1 MRNIIRLKEN
11 GFCYGVK
18 NAIKISMETIH
29 NPAYPRPIY
38 LLGNLVH
45 NDFVKKY
52 LESSGIIIL
61 DGSSRLEMI
70 QKIDTGTVIFSA
82 HGVSNQVVQI
92 AREKKLTIVDA
103 TCPYVRKT
111 FEQIENTIHNDY
123 DVIFVGKANHPET
136 ESALDISKNVILFET
151 TLNQLS
157 KDITNDKVALCH
169 QTTMSTYDIQTAIEF
184 LSKKFPAI
192 QKLDM
197 ICGVTEK
204 RQQAIQNL
212 QDKLNDT
219 DSMLIIV
226 GDKTSNNSTKLFEL
240 AKRIKNANAIF
251 VGSISEID
259 LDKIRTY
266 KTIYLIS
273 GTSTPLA
280 ITLEI
285 ENVLTHL
292 DTIHTQYYNS
302 KLTLEDYVK

>member
-1 MRNIIRLKEN
+1 
-11 GFCYGVK
+11 
-18 NAIKISMETIH
+18 
-29 NPAYPRPIY
+29 
-38 LLGNLVH
+38 
-45 NDFVKKY
+45 
-52 LESSGIIIL
+52 
-61 DGSSRLEMI
+61 
-70 QKIDTGTVIFSA
+70 
-82 HGVSNQVVQI
+82 
-92 AREKKLTIVDA
+92 
-103 TCPYVRKT
+103 
-111 FEQIENTIHNDY
+111 
-123 DVIFVGKANHPET
+123 
-136 ESALDISKNVILFET
+136 
-151 TLNQLS
+151 
-157 KDITNDKVALCH
+157 
-169 QTTMSTYDIQTAIEF
+169 MSTYDIQTAIEF